1 MLGIMISQLFI
12 LQEPGSGYGYHEIGR
27 PMATV
32 CLCFSIGS
40 VLLGAHRAWRHQL
53 AVVSGK
59 ARAGGFEIA
68 VLAFGTLVVRHMFCP
83 SFYYEFCSNNYPLHG
98 CKSSNEFFFFKK
110 KGRGRLFRPRTE
122 R

>member
-1 MLGIMISQLFI
+1 MFAMLGVMISQLFI
-12 LQEPGSGYGYHEIGR
+12 LQEPESGYGYHEIGR

-68 VLAFGTLVVRHMFCP
+68 VLALATVVVRSTLYLSPYHASYSHVCP
-83 SFYYEFCSNNYPLHG
+83 PHHWEF
-98 CKSSNEFFFFKK
+98 
-110 KGRGRLFRPRTE
+110 
-122 R
+122 

>member
-1 MLGIMISQLFI
+1 MFAMLGVMISQLFI
-12 LQEPGSGYGYHEIGR
+12 LQEPESGYGYHEIGR

-40 VLLGAHRAWRHQL
+40 VLLGAHRAWRHQR

-68 VLAFGTLVVRHMFCP
+68 VLALGTVVVRLTLCLSP
-83 SFYYEFCSNNYPLHG
+83 CRSSYSRIWALHY
-98 CKSSNEFFFFKK
+98 
-110 KGRGRLFRPRTE
+110 
-122 R
+122 

>member
-1 MLGIMISQLFI
+1 MFAMLGVMISQLFI
-12 LQEPGSGYGYHEIGR
+12 LQEPESGYGYHEIGR

-68 VLAFGTLVVRHMFCP
+68 VLAFGTIVVRLMFGP
-83 SFYYEFCSNNYPLHG
+83 SLIMNFAAAFTHCTVVSVSNASL
-98 CKSSNEFFFFKK
+98 
-110 KGRGRLFRPRTE
+110 L
-122 R
+122 